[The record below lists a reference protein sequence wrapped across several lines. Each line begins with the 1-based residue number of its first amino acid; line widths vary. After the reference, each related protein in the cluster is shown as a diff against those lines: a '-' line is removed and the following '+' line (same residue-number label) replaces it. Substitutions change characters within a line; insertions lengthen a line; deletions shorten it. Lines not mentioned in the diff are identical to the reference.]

1 MGGVNYGVHG
11 DTITVPISAGSSWK
25 IDGSGVERMLRDKP
39 VYFATGGM
47 STEEIK
53 KKVTEIASDGS
64 LKDIHN
70 TGNTVTHGNQT
81 VGGNTEVKGNT
92 QLEEDLTVKGNEM
105 VAGSSTIGGD
115 SHIQGTQTIDKDLSV
130 AGTSTLTGDVRMGGN
145 ASVTKALTVG
155 QDAHIGGDLYVHGK
169 DYIDANGINANSQ
182 VIRNVAD
189 GAVLPGSTDAINGG
203 QLWQTRQSLTTQ
215 INRVGAGAAALA
227 SLHPLDFEPDTKL
240 TIAAGYGHYHDANA
254 AALGAFYRPNEDV
267 MFSLASSLGTGET
280 MLNAGVSFRIG
291 HGVGK
296 TLSSHLSRGALEKRV
311 MDQDKQIKQQ
321 LSAKGGDAH

>member
-1 MGGVNYGVHG
+1 MDGTSTLTG
-11 DTITVPISAGSSWK
+11 D
-25 IDGSGVERMLRDKP
+25 
-39 VYFATGGM
+39 
-47 STEEIK
+47 
-53 KKVTEIASDGS
+53 VT
-64 LKDIHN
+64 
-70 TGNTVTHGNQT
+70 T
-81 VGGNTEVKGNT
+81 GGNTTVGKDLTVKGNEAVDGSSTIGGDSHVKGAQVIDQNQTIGGNAEVKGNT
-92 QLEEDLTVKGNEM
+92 QLDKDLFVKGNEM

-115 SHIQGTQTIDKDLSV
+115 SHIQGTQTIDKDLFV
-130 AGTSTLTGDVRMGGN
+130 TGTSTLTGDVVMGGN

-169 DYIDANGINANSQ
+169 DYIDASGINANDQ

-189 GAVLPGSTDAINGG
+189 GAVLPDSTDAVNGG

-254 AALGAFYRPNEDV
+254 AAIGAFYRPNEDV

-291 HGVGK
+291 QDVGK
-296 TLSSHLSRGALEKRV
+296 TMSSHLSRGALEKRV
-311 MDQDKQIKQQ
+311 LDQDKQIKQQDAVMAAMMQKMQAMDQQIQSLQQQ